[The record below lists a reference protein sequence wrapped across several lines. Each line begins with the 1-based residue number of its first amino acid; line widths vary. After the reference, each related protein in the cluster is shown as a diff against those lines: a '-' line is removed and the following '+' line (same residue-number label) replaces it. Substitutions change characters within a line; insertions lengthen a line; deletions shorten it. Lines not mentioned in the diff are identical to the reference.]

1 MKVITR
7 KTLAVWLPLAVT
19 VTILFGVVYAVNQQM
34 SRQSA
39 NDPQI
44 RVAEDAV
51 HNLEN
56 GAALESVVPKEKID
70 LEKSLATFI
79 IVYNNAHE
87 PVVGSALLGGKIPTP
102 PKGVFEYT
110 DNYTVNRIT
119 WQPRSDLRYAVV
131 MYKYVAPQSGYVLVG
146 RSLREVEHRDSL
158 LAMMLAGALG
168 FTLLTS
174 YVLIVI
180 LNRIWKQ

>member
-7 KTLAVWLPLAVT
+7 KTLAVWLPLAFI
-19 VTILFGVVYAVNQQM
+19 VTILFGVVYAVNKQM
-34 SRQSA
+34 SRQGA

-56 GAALESVVPKEKID
+56 GSTIERIVPKEKID

-87 PVVGSALLGGKIPTP
+87 PVASSALLHNTIPTP

-110 DNYTVNRIT
+110 DNYTINRVT
-119 WQPRSDLRYAVV
+119 WEPYKDLRYAIVV
-131 MYKYVAPQSGYVLVG
+131 YKYVAPQSGYVLVG

-168 FTLLTS
+168 FTLVAS
-174 YVLIVI
+174 YALIVI
-180 LNRIWKQ
+180 LNRIWK

>member
-1 MKVITR
+1 
-7 KTLAVWLPLAVT
+7 
-19 VTILFGVVYAVNQQM
+19 
-34 SRQSA
+34 
-39 NDPQI
+39 
-44 RVAEDAV
+44 
-51 HNLEN
+51 
-56 GAALESVVPKEKID
+56 
-70 LEKSLATFI
+70 
-79 IVYNNAHE
+79 
-87 PVVGSALLGGKIPTP
+87 
-102 PKGVFEYT
+102 
-110 DNYTVNRIT
+110 
-119 WQPRSDLRYAVV
+119 